1 MSPPPPRRL
10 TLVNEVLHGV
20 TVHEAKTHFSK
31 LVQHALAGH
40 EVVITSGKERN
51 KVIRLVPYVKKKPIR
66 IGWLKGRIP
75 DVGPGSPFFDPLPE
89 EELRLWNG
97 EGD

>member
-1 MSPPPPRRL
+1 MEF
-10 TLVNEVLHGV
+10 TIHQ
-20 TVHEAKTHFSK
+20 AKTQFSK
-31 LVQHALAGH
+31 LVQHALSGQ

-51 KVIRLVPYVKKKPIR
+51 KVVKLVPFEEKPAIR
-66 IGWLKGRIP
+66 MGWLKGKIP

-89 EELRLWNG
+89 DELRLWNG